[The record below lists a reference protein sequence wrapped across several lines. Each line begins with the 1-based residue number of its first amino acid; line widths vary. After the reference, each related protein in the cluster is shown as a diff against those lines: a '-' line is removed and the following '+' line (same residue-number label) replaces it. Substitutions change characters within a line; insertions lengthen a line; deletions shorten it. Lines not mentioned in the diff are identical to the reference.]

1 MLGRDPALPWP
12 TFAERNRHYTDE
24 TRERLDS
31 AFDETLRTGV
41 PWECELELVHEDG
54 RRIWMWSRGE
64 VERDATGRVVKL
76 RGSFQDFTA
85 RREAERAL
93 HEKTPLLERAQQGGG
108 VGSGGWDPPGDPA
121 GRAGGAPGG
130 FGFS

>member
-85 RREAERAL
+85 RREAGRAL
-93 HEKTPLLERAQQGGG
+93 PGETLLLERAQHVGG
-108 VGSGGWDPPGDPA
+108 VGSGGWYPAEHPA
-121 GRAGGAPGG
+121 GWSEGAQRI
-130 FGFS
+130 F